1 MQDSGRQSFRIRKS
15 LTDCPRKW
23 DQSKS
28 IATTPTSRP
37 VSNSPIRRPAGTKPT
52 GRAARDT
59 VTGSNGHTAHHPQIQ
74 IPHNQSPRPGGTAEH
89 ETGITSR
96 AQAETEITP
105 TVTAIAN
112 TPLRRPIG
120 TNPSHRAAR
129 DTVTGPNGQTA
140 HHLQNPIPQNQY
152 PRPAG
157 TPEIETG
164 ITSREKLQTGI
175 KSLIKS
181 AHKAHKYEESR
192 KPLFHKNLR
201 LYSKNS
207 GRQDS
212 NLRLLGPKERKYLFI
227 SRLILS
233 ANLKKKP

>member
-1 MQDSGRQSFRIRKS
+1 MSSTNRRPRFRTPPLIPQNPKPINPQPSNLQSQTGGPNHRPSPRSTPMRQPCARLLLKRE
-15 LTDCPRKW
+15 
-23 DQSKS
+23 S

-37 VSNSPIRRPAGTKPT
+37 DSNSPIRRP
-52 GRAARDT
+52 
-59 VTGSNGHTAHHPQIQ
+59 V
-74 IPHNQSPRPGGTAEH
+74 
-89 ETGITSR
+89 
-96 AQAETEITP
+96 
-105 TVTAIAN
+105 
-112 TPLRRPIG
+112 G

-129 DTVTGPNGQTA
+129 DTVTGPNGHPA
-140 HHLQNPIPQNQY
+140 HHPQNPIPQNQS
-152 PRPAG
+152 PRPPG

-201 LYSKNS
+201 LSIGNS

-212 NLRLLGPKERKYLFI
+212 NLRLLGPKSCNYLFI
-227 SRLILS
+227 YPLVLS
-233 ANLKKKP
+233 VNLNKNP

>member
-1 MQDSGRQSFRIRKS
+1 MRQPCARLLLKRQSTIIQ
-15 LTDCPRKW
+15 T
-23 DQSKS
+23 
-28 IATTPTSRP
+28 RP
-37 VSNSPIRRPAGTKPT
+37 DP
-52 GRAARDT
+52 
-59 VTGSNGHTAHHPQIQ
+59 
-74 IPHNQSPRPGGTAEH
+74 
-89 ETGITSR
+89 
-96 AQAETEITP
+96 
-105 TVTAIAN
+105 N
-112 TPLRRPIG
+112 TPLRRPVR

-140 HHLQNPIPQNQY
+140 HHPQNPIPQNQS

-175 KSLIKS
+175 KS

-201 LYSKNS
+201 LSSENS

-212 NLRLLGPKERKYLFI
+212 NLRLLGPKASKYLFI
-227 SRLILS
+227 YPLFLS
-233 ANLKKKP
+233 VNLNKNP

>member
-1 MQDSGRQSFRIRKS
+1 MRQPCARLLLKRE
-15 LTDCPRKW
+15 
-23 DQSKS
+23 S

-37 VSNSPIRRPAGTKPT
+37 VSNSPIRRPVGTKPT

-59 VTGSNGHTAHHPQIQ
+59 VTGLNGHPAHHP
-74 IPHNQSPRPGGTAEH
+74 
-89 ETGITSR
+89 
-96 AQAETEITP
+96 
-105 TVTAIAN
+105 
-112 TPLRRPIG
+112 
-120 TNPSHRAAR
+120 
-129 DTVTGPNGQTA
+129 
-140 HHLQNPIPQNQY
+140 QNPIPQNQY

-175 KSLIKS
+175 KSRINS

-201 LYSKNS
+201 LSSENS

-212 NLRLLGPKERKYLFI
+212 NLRLLGPKSWKYLFI
-227 SRLILS
+227 YPLVLS
-233 ANLKKKP
+233 VNLNKNP